1 MYISGLGLKSLAFN
15 PWNSSHHPMLHQK
28 YFLTHCVIRD
38 PRNRGPPPLFNVQKH
53 QCIVWIS
60 CWKIAAAICLCYTAR
75 PRDTRILVPEK
86 NRAAQNRASWGLYL
100 CTKWDFFYKNRVSS
114 RLLFKIRA
122 SWGYTYVLKGI
133 FIDFF
138 LAYLAIW
145 SFFNWDLWTIGTFGQ
160 LGPSSNW
167 EFGCLGNWDLWT
179 IGDSWIILDQ
189 KDAQNKNKV

>member
-1 MYISGLGLKSLAFN
+1 MQQIDCKDTD
-15 PWNSSHHPMLHQK
+15 HHKFDRSVVVNLQTIFLMLLLQ
-28 YFLTHCVIRD
+28 V
-38 PRNRGPPPLFNVQKH
+38 
-53 QCIVWIS
+53 
-60 CWKIAAAICLCYTAR
+60 TAR
-75 PRDTRILVPEK
+75 PRDTRILVQEK

-100 CTKWDFFYKNRVSS
+100 CTKWDFFTKNRVSS

-122 SWGYTYVLKGI
+122 SWGYTYVLKEI

-189 KDAQNKNKV
+189 KDAQNKNKVWGFFRNLQGDWKHKIDNKFQLNSSASPRKYN

>member
-1 MYISGLGLKSLAFN
+1 MMPCVLPNMKLELSWNWKKSAVLTLISSPPTSSKTYPYPKGEHNGAVGPKYASMI
-15 PWNSSHHPMLHQK
+15 NS
-28 YFLTHCVIRD
+28 
-38 PRNRGPPPLFNVQKH
+38 
-53 QCIVWIS
+53 
-60 CWKIAAAICLCYTAR
+60 YTAR

-138 LAYLAIW
+138 LAYLAIGT
-145 SFFNWDLWTIGTFGQ
+145 FFNWDLWTIETFKQLGIGMFMQLGPLAIGTFGQ
-160 LGPSSNW
+160 LEIVGSS
-167 EFGCLGNWDLWT
+167 
-179 IGDSWIILDQ
+179 
-189 KDAQNKNKV
+189 

>member
-1 MYISGLGLKSLAFN
+1 MQQQNECAGCHFWSNVPFIE
-15 PWNSSHHPMLHQK
+15 Q
-28 YFLTHCVIRD
+28 CVIY
-38 PRNRGPPPLFNVQKH
+38 G
-53 QCIVWIS
+53 
-60 CWKIAAAICLCYTAR
+60 AIGGLPSDFYFFGEMWNFEIAR

-138 LAYLAIW
+138 LAYLAIGT
-145 SFFNWDLWTIGTFGQ
+145 FFNWDLWTIGTFKQLGIGMFGQ
-160 LGPSSNW
+160 LGPWAIGTFGQLEIVGSS
-167 EFGCLGNWDLWT
+167 
-179 IGDSWIILDQ
+179 
-189 KDAQNKNKV
+189 

>member
-1 MYISGLGLKSLAFN
+1 MLSFQSEFFTLQNSNKINVSVMTWKS
-15 PWNSSHHPMLHQK
+15 K
-28 YFLTHCVIRD
+28 VI
-38 PRNRGPPPLFNVQKH
+38 
-53 QCIVWIS
+53 
-60 CWKIAAAICLCYTAR
+60 TAR

-138 LAYLAIW
+138 LAYLAIGT
-145 SFFNWDLWTIGTFGQ
+145 FFNWDLWTIETFKQLGIGMFMQLGPLAIGTFGQ
-160 LGPSSNW
+160 LEIVGSS
-167 EFGCLGNWDLWT
+167 
-179 IGDSWIILDQ
+179 
-189 KDAQNKNKV
+189 